1 MPRLGRHV
9 GINPWNRAHLAAV
22 SVNLLARQCITGRN
36 FRSASAQVAA
46 PAGTVIE
53 NAIAGL
59 KHCGTHAQHLKDC
72 Y

>member
-1 MPRLGRHV
+1 
-9 GINPWNRAHLAAV
+9 
-22 SVNLLARQCITGRN
+22 VNLLARQCITGRN
-36 FRSASAQVAA
+36 FRNASAQAAA

-59 KHCGTHAQHLKDC
+59 NHCGTQAQHLKDR